1 MMAVMRYLF
10 EMYKFMRL
18 PASQRQALIRQAE
31 TQARLRKVMKPKP
44 APKPSNEFVTVR
56 YPNGYWCIEVAGA

>member
-1 MMAVMRYLF
+1 MRLVRYIV

-31 TQARLRKVMKPKP
+31 TQERLRRVARPKP
-44 APKPSNEFVTVR
+44 APKPSNEFRTVR
-56 YPNGYWCIEVAGA
+56 YPNGYWAIEAVTV